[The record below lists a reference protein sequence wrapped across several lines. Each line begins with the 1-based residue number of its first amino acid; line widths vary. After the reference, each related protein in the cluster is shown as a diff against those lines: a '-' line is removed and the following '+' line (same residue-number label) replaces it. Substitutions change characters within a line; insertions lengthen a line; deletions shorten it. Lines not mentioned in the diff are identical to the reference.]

1 MDFAIHWRKKRT
13 VSSMPALAR
22 AMAMGVAISDAP
34 NTRTHRA
41 FLCREAI
48 AEMMGPIILGAEIV
62 QRYAELWETKPGFI
76 INWAAWLAYF
86 RSAGAAYRELA
97 AVRNQ

>member
-1 MDFAIHWRKKRT
+1 M
-13 VSSMPALAR
+13 
-22 AMAMGVAISDAP
+22 SDAP
-34 NTRTHRA
+34 AASRNDRA

-62 QRYAELWETKPGFI
+62 QRYAELGDEAGI
-76 INWAAWLAYF
+76 HYQLGCMAAYF

-97 AVRNQ
+97 AVRNEAVADESEGG

>member
-1 MDFAIHWRKKRT
+1 M
-13 VSSMPALAR
+13 
-22 AMAMGVAISDAP
+22 SDAST
-34 NTRTHRA
+34 TRNDRA

-62 QRYAELWETKPGFI
+62 QRYAELGDEAGIHYQLKCM
-76 INWAAWLAYF
+76 AAYF

-97 AVRNQ
+97 AVRNEALADESEGA